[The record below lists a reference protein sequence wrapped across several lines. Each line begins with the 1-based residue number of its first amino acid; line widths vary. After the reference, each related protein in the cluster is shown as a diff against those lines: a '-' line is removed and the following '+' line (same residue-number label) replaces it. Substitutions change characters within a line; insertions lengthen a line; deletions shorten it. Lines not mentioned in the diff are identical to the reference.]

1 MTDTAVDEISPLIFR
16 STSIVNKT
24 DERTDLQRKISVW
37 LILLSAGFERLAF
50 HSLAGNLVLFLISDY
65 IQWSST
71 NSVTVSFIFL
81 GKKKPPT

>member
-1 MTDTAVDEISPLIFR
+1 MTNTNIDETSPLIFR
-16 STSIVNKT
+16 STSIINKT
-24 DERTDLQRKISVW
+24 DERTDLERKISVW

-50 HSLAGNLVLFLISDY
+50 YSLAGNLVLFLISDN

-81 GKKKPPT
+81 GKR